1 MERSISFFVSLTPCR
16 GHCQHPSKTFLFGLS
31 ESKGYE
37 TSERDSLSKYHSK
50 KFDSPSPILNQ
61 LIEKLMIGL
70 DQIALNVAV
79 VQLQYIIGG
88 ASDVNNIIIII
99 YVHKNVFVSLRV
111 RSTPQFYVREC
122 ARFTVR

>member
-1 MERSISFFVSLTPCR
+1 
-16 GHCQHPSKTFLFGLS
+16 
-31 ESKGYE
+31 
-37 TSERDSLSKYHSK
+37 
-50 KFDSPSPILNQ
+50 
-61 LIEKLMIGL
+61 MIGL

-88 ASDVNNIIIII
+88 ASDVNNIIII

-111 RSTPQFYVREC
+111 RSTRQFYVREC